1 MIFNFRFFISLL
13 LICFFPLLANAENYS
28 VGFERIFVP
37 IEYDKSYLEV
47 SLWYPTEDKAKMQSV
62 ETGGEK
68 FLLSKNAKK
77 IDGEQNLL
85 LISQPTFAESNSF
98 SSLSYSLA
106 KAGIFV
112 AVLTHVG
119 DWEHDMHYT
128 LTAHQHPIRA
138 LHLKSTIKYLQEE
151 KKLKI
156 NFETLSTLSFAETAL
171 APLLMY
177 SFPISYKNFE
187 AFCKTYP
194 NEAICNLPMSGQI
207 NRMYAD
213 ISYQLT
219 KKAKEKDFFVQ
230 ETARIQTENELL
242 KQKWEKE
249 VEKAKKA
256 AARAKKTEAEEVPEP
271 EYLPLPPPVKEIDA
285 YYPNIKNFFL
295 VEPSFSFL
303 LDAQLN
309 ENDSYKIYALNAVGK
324 NASNNADLNF
334 LNKHYGKS
342 FKQVQV
348 SMTSYFDL
356 LDRCNK
362 HDNEDPTEICSQISK
377 DTHIKIINSFVND
390 VIKLMHKE
398 NSIGRN

>member
-1 MIFNFRFFISLL
+1 MILNFRFFISLL
-13 LICFFPLLANAENYS
+13 FISFFPLPANAENHS

-47 SLWYPTEDKAKMQSV
+47 SLWYPTADKGKMQSV
-62 ETGGEK
+62 ESGGER

-77 IDGEQNLL
+77 FDTKQNLL

-106 KAGIFV
+106 EVGIFV

-128 LTAHQHPIRA
+128 LTAHQYPIRA

-151 KKLKI
+151 KNLKI
-156 NFETLSTLSFAETAL
+156 NLNTLSTLSFAETAL

-187 AFCKTYP
+187 EFCKSYP
-194 NEAICNLPMSGQI
+194 KEEVCNLPIKGQI
-207 NRMYAD
+207 SRMYAD
-213 ISYQLT
+213 ISYQQT
-219 KKAKEKDFFVQ
+219 KEAEEKNFFVQ
-230 ETARIQTENELL
+230 ETARIQSENEQL

-256 AARAKKTEAEEVPEP
+256 AARAKKNEIEEILEP
-271 EYLPLPPPVKEIDA
+271 EYLPLPPAIKEIDA

-295 VEPSFSFL
+295 AEPSFTFL

-309 ENDSYKIYALNAVGK
+309 ESDPYKIYALNAVGK
-324 NASNNADLNF
+324 NAKNNANLNF
-334 LNKHYGKS
+334 LKEHYGNS
-342 FKQVQV
+342 FKKVQV

-356 LDRCNK
+356 LDKCSDR
-362 HDNEDPTEICSQISK
+362 DNEDPTEICSQVSE
-377 DTHIKIINSFVND
+377 DTHKKIINSFVND
-390 VIKLMHKE
+390 VIKLIHKE
-398 NSIGRN
+398 NPIGRI